1 MNKKMPKI
9 NRRGRGRPKI
19 PTENTGK
26 LSLKEIEEEI
36 DDPTIFEGVLAY
48 AKLQKKYTEKPKDK
62 DMTLKEFEAKLEE
75 FKTQK
80 IYKTTETDVKFSKE
94 DMDDLNEDLLR
105 SINKGDA

>member
-1 MNKKMPKI
+1 M
-9 NRRGRGRPKI
+9 
-19 PTENTGK
+19 TGK

-94 DMDDLNEDLLR
+94 DMDAFKRKIFLVALTRVMLNDFTR
-105 SINKGDA
+105 NYN